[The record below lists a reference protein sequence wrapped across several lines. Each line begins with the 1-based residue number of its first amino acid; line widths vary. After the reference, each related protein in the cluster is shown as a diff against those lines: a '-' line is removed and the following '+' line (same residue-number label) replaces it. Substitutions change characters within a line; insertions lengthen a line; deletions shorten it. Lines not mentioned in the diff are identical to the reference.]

1 MKELLALSSKSL
13 TLHRH
18 EFLVTPGQTDKSAY
32 FISSGSVRIY
42 VMIGEEERVVRFG
55 YAGNLVV
62 ALDSFF
68 GGGPTGLYIQA
79 LKRTTVKCISREQI
93 KRYSNAQ
100 GDGNFWVE
108 ALQDLVLQQHER
120 ELDLLVQSPLQ
131 RYLRVKARSP
141 RLFQE
146 IPGKHIANYLGM
158 TPETLSRIKKA

>member
-1 MKELLALSSKSL
+1 MKELLALSNKSI
-13 TLHRH
+13 TLRRH
-18 EFLVTPGQTDKSAY
+18 EYLVTPGQTDKSAY
-32 FISSGSVRIY
+32 YIANGSLRIF

-79 LKRTTVKCISREQI
+79 LKKTTVHCIHKDQI
-93 KRYSNAQ
+93 QRHS
-100 GDGNFWVE
+100 DGHAHGNYWID

-131 RYLRVKARSP
+131 RYQRVRARSP